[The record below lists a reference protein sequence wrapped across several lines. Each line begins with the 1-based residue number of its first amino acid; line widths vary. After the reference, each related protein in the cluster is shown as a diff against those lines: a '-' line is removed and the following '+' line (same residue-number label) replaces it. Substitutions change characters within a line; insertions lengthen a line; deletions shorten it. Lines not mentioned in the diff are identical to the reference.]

1 MKAYVLG
8 ALLVASV
15 LKTKNQS
22 KSNSTTNFLNF
33 EESNFDYQMSCG
45 ANNCPQT
52 KLKGSMSIPTD
63 GSKSLFYSILTGLIL
78 TAVLVTYFFIDD
90 LELEIIEKNNKITL
104 SNIRKFNQNLYYI
117 FIRRHYTFNFGSMNR
132 FYNAIFIFFPMFFG
146 YSLCYINKYL

>member
-1 MKAYVLG
+1 LKAYVLG
-8 ALLVASV
+8 AILVAGV

-33 EESNFDYQMSCG
+33 QESSFDYEMSCG

-78 TAVLVTYFFIDD
+78 TGIFVTYFFIDD
-90 LELEIIEKNNKITL
+90 LELETSEKNQKITL
-104 SNIRKFNQNLYYI
+104 RKIRKFNQN
-117 FIRRHYTFNFGSMNR
+117 
-132 FYNAIFIFFPMFFG
+132 
-146 YSLCYINKYL
+146 